1 MSHKIKYK
9 DNSLHCEFGQP
20 VVCTVVFRL
29 RGCLLWKQSYQ
40 YYIDGKG
47 ITNPSQKKAQLLHLE
62 GMEDIYEDL
71 PVTGPTE
78 C

>member
-29 RGCLLWKQSYQ
+29 RGYLLWKQSYQ
-40 YYIDGKG
+40 G